1 VRAQAARLIQERDLD
16 AAVLGKAIAEL
27 AADRARLLAMAE
39 AARAGAV
46 TDAAVRLADS
56 CLAVAEA
63 A

>member
-1 VRAQAARLIQERDLD
+1 MRAQAARLIQERDLD